1 MILQSLIFP
10 SGGLAAV
17 IYTDALQAAILIIG
31 AVTVT
36 GLGITNCLVS
46 FYNGVFIVFQKVLK
60 Y

>member
-36 GLGITNCLVS
+36 GLGITNCLV
-46 FYNGVFIVFQKVLK
+46 FFTMVFSLSSKKF
-60 Y
+60 